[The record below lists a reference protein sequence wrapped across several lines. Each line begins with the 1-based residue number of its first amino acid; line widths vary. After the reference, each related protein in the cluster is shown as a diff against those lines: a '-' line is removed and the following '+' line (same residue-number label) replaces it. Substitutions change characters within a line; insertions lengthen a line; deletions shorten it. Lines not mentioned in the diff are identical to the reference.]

1 MFVKSCGL
9 KLKEKILLIRFEFV
23 DINGVVLNTG
33 IAEVETQEDFVKNEE
48 IFEEKFGYNE
58 NKYNAKTNEIYDKC
72 IKTEVDELKTFN
84 LINLLC
90 RKMF

>member
-1 MFVKSCGL
+1 M
-9 KLKEKILLIRFEFV
+9 LIRFEFV
-23 DINGVVLNTG
+23 DDNGVVLNTG
-33 IAEVETQEDFVKNEE
+33 IAEVETQEDFISNEV
-48 IFEEKFGYNE
+48 IFREKFGYNE

-84 LINLLC
+84 LADLLL